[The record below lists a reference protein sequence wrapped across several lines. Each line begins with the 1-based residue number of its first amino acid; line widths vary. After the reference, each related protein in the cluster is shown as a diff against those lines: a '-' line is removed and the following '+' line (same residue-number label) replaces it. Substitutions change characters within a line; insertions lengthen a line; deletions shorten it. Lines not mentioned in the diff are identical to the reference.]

1 MVIGVVEMM
10 DLRLKLFDAF
20 AASST
25 GQFKSSHGRG
35 CGAKDEK
42 KIQDCRDSPAD
53 ENKNRPNPFAIAD
66 GVNEHPDLKRRHGE
80 QPRIMDQI
88 TGIQNVG
95 DQRGE
100 HGAKL

>member
-1 MVIGVVEMM
+1 
-10 DLRLKLFDAF
+10 
-20 AASST
+20 
-25 GQFKSSHGRG
+25 
-35 CGAKDEK
+35 
-42 KIQDCRDSPAD
+42 
-53 ENKNRPNPFAIAD
+53 
-66 GVNEHPDLKRRHGE
+66 LKRRHGE